1 MMPNEETRK
10 KITAKWLEKGCKD
23 LVVGKFLL
31 QKGEAY
37 FDFACFHSQQ
47 CAEKAVKAFLV
58 WHNIPF
64 RKIHD
69 LVSLGALC
77 LPIDSTLEETL
88 RTTAVLSRYAV
99 DARYPGED
107 GEEYTKEQTQK
118 ALIMAELVLK
128 EIVKRLPSETD
139 PKLTKSEQKKKRTP
153 PRRRK

>member
-1 MMPNEETRK
+1 MMPPEETRK
-10 KITAKWLEKGCKD
+10 KVTIKWLEKCAKD
-23 LVVGKFLL
+23 LAVGRLL
-31 QKGEAY
+31 LEKGETY

-77 LPIDSTLEETL
+77 LPIDSTLEEIL

-107 GEEYTKEQTQK
+107 GDDYTKKQTK
-118 ALIMAELVLK
+118 EALGMAELVLR
-128 EIVKRLPSETD
+128 EIAKRLPVD
-139 PKLTKSEQKKKRTP
+139 VHPKLSKPKGEKRSS
-153 PRRRK
+153 PRKRK

>member
-1 MMPNEETRK
+1 MMPPEETRK
-10 KITAKWLEKGCKD
+10 KITVKWLEKCAKD
-23 LVVGKFLL
+23 LDVGRLL
-31 QKGEAY
+31 LEKGEAY

-107 GEEYTKEQTQK
+107 GEEYTKEQTK
-118 ALIMAELVLK
+118 EALIMAELVLK
-128 EIVKRLPSETD
+128 EIAKRLPAD
-139 PKLTKSEQKKKRTP
+139 MHPKSKTKGKKRSS
-153 PRRRK
+153 PRKRK